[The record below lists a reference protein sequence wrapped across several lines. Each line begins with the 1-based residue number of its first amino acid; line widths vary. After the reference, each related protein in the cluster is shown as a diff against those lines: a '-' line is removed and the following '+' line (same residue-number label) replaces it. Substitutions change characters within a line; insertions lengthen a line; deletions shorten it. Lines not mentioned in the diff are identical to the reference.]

1 MRKFGVYLEG
11 DYKGERGK
19 GERISSETLVES
31 FTESMEGM
39 NLQIRGMALRPKK
52 IHS

>member
-19 GERISSETLVES
+19 GERIFFETLVES
-31 FTESMEGM
+31 FIELMEGM
-39 NLQIRGMALRPKK
+39 NF
-52 IHS
+52 